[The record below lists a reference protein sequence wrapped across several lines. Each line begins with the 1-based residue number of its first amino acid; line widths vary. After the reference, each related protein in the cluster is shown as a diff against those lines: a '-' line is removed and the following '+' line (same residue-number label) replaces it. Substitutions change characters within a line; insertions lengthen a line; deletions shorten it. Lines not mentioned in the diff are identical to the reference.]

1 MSLRVV
7 CVLLGYWQNLASIC
21 LFIYICLYVFIF
33 CFIFDIL
40 TIIHFWKLKAHI
52 KKGQRK
58 LCSVVSRLW
67 ILLKRSA
74 LGVVTSLG
82 W

>member
-1 MSLRVV
+1 M
-7 CVLLGYWQNLASIC
+7 
-21 LFIYICLYVFIF
+21 LYVCMFWAQGYGPLF
-33 CFIFDIL
+33 SYSLGPVGQLRGRWYRFFFDIL
-40 TIIHFWKLKAHI
+40 TIIHFWKLKARI

-67 ILLKRSA
+67 ILLKRTA